1 MNIFQG
7 AGIVTAAVFGAVALY
22 IIQSRRP
29 GLFFFA
35 RIRGGVEFWRGG
47 VFAGGVVEQGRAGVK
62 VEQGGGADGGA
73 FRKAAAGSGLAVGL
87 AADAKG
93 GGASGA
99 AGVAGFEQFEKLWH
113 GAGLPVHRARRRV
126 VVSPSWDRFAF
137 PACLRQRV
145 VDGAGFGQSIPFMPL

>member
-7 AGIVTAAVFGAVALY
+7 AGIVTAAVFGAVVLY
-22 IIQSRRP
+22 IIQSSRP

-35 RIRGGVEFWRGG
+35 RVRGGVEFWRGR
-47 VFAGGVVEQGRAGVK
+47 VFGGVVEQGGGGVE

-87 AADAKG
+87 SADAKG

-99 AGVAGFEQFEKLWH
+99 AGVAGFEQFKQLRH
-113 GAGLPVHRARRRV
+113 GACLPVHRARRRV
-126 VVSPSWDRFAF
+126 VVSPAWDRFEF

-145 VDGAGFGQSIPFMPL
+145 VDGAGFGQSVSFMPL

>member
-7 AGIVTAAVFGAVALY
+7 AGIVTAAVLGAVVLY
-22 IIQSRRP
+22 IIQSRRL

-35 RIRGGVEFWRGG
+35 RVRGGVEFWRGG
-47 VFAGGVVEQGRAGVK
+47 VFPGGIHKQRLRWVYFK
-62 VEQGGGADGGA
+62 KYC
-73 FRKAAAGSGLAVGL
+73 RKHGFGFGEAAALCRLAVGL
-87 AADAKG
+87 SADAKG

-99 AGVAGFEQFEKLWH
+99 AGVAGFEQFKKLGH

-145 VDGAGFGQSIPFMPL
+145 VDGAGFGQSVSFMPL